1 MHIQRLFLLAT
12 GLLVASPSIVMAQYG
27 SPRGGMGG
35 NPSFG
40 RERYPVPALPG
51 AELDGPP
58 DTAAMRTIAS
68 LSDSQ
73 TARYAQVYDS
83 FMVATRPQR
92 DSAKAATDKMN
103 ARLDGGDRAAAGFYA
118 ELLQDLGKTLRARQD
133 KFDDRLK
140 SLLSGDQLKAYKR
153 WEEDAQRSAQQR
165 NKAEAVRWQEP
176 SGFSGG
182 FGLGEER
189 RATVQTAG
197 VVSPELG
204 AQAVRVGRTLYIT
217 AQTALDSAGTI
228 VGRDLASQA
237 AQAFRNLTAVL
248 KGASSTP
255 GDVVRL
261 TIYVVNYDA
270 KDVAAIRGAGGAFF
284 SGRDAPVATI
294 LGVQSLAQPG
304 LLIAIEATAVT
315 R

>member
-1 MHIQRLFLLAT
+1 MHIQRLLLLVT
-12 GLLVASPSIVMAQYG
+12 GLLVASPALVVAQYG
-27 SPRGGMGG
+27 APRGGGMGG
-35 NPSFG
+35 PSYG
-40 RERYPVPALPG
+40 RERYPVPSLPG
-51 AELDGPP
+51 AELEGPP
-58 DTAAMRTIAS
+58 DTATMRTITS

-73 TARYAQVYDS
+73 MARYTQVYDS

-92 DSAKAATDKMN
+92 DSAKVATDKMN
-103 ARLDGGDRAAAGFYA
+103 ARLDGGDRAAAQFYA
-118 ELLQDLGKTLRARQD
+118 ELLQDLGKALRARQD

-140 SLLSGDQLKAYKR
+140 GFLSGDQLKAYKR
-153 WEEDAQRSAQQR
+153 WEDDAQRSAQQH

-189 RATVQTAG
+189 RATVQTAAAAA
-197 VVSPELG
+197 PDLG
-204 AQAVRVGRTLYIT
+204 AQAVRVGRTLYVT
-217 AQTALDSAGTI
+217 AQTALDSTGTI
-228 VGRDLASQA
+228 VGKDLEAQA

-248 KGASSTP
+248 KSAAATP

-261 TIYVVNYDA
+261 TIYVVSYDP
-270 KDVAAIRGAGGAFF
+270 KNVAAIRGAGGAFF

-304 LLIAIEATAVT
+304 LLIAIEATAIT

>member
-1 MHIQRLFLLAT
+1 MHIKRLFLLAT
-12 GLLVASPSIVMAQYG
+12 GLLVASPSFVMAQYG
-27 SPRGGMGG
+27 APRGGMGG
-35 NPSFG
+35 GPSFG

-58 DTAAMRTIAS
+58 DTVTMRTIAS

-73 TARYAQVYDS
+73 LARYAQVYDS

-92 DSAKAATDKMN
+92 DSAKVATDKMN

-118 ELLQDLGKTLRARQD
+118 EMLQDLGKTLRARQD

-140 SLLSGDQLKAYKR
+140 SLFSGDQLKAYKR

-228 VGRDLASQA
+228 VGRDLAAQA

-248 KGASSTP
+248 KSASSTP

-270 KDVAAIRGAGGAFF
+270 KDVAAIRGAGEAFF

-304 LLIAIEATAVT
+304 LLVAIEATAVT